1 MVKHQSIRQIV
12 DIFRGAGEV
21 QILLLRLQVCIRGK
35 SLFQEVLNC
44 LDVMIRGTLN
54 FFDALCICNGE
65 LSEHGVHEGL
75 LSGHLLDGRGI
86 LRDDALVEQG
96 LEPAELDVD
105 AEAHK
110 GELREVGPQRV
121 AALGIAAVNGTDRR
135 QWTDLCN
142 SLGIACEVNTRLHDN
157 HSLIAG

>member
-1 MVKHQSIRQIV
+1 M
-12 DIFRGAGEV
+12 
-21 QILLLRLQVCIRGK
+21 QILLLRLQVRIRGK
-35 SLFQEVLNC
+35 SLFQEVLNR
-44 LDVMIRGTLN
+44 LDVMIRGALN
-54 FFDALCICNGE
+54 FFDALRIGEGE

-75 LSGHLLDGRGI
+75 LGGHPLDGGGI

-105 AEAHK
+105 AEAHE
-110 GELREVGPQRV
+110 GELGEVGPQRV
-121 AALGIAAVNGTDRR
+121 AALGIAAVDGTDRR

-142 SLGIACEVNTRLHDN
+142 SFGITREVHSRLHEN